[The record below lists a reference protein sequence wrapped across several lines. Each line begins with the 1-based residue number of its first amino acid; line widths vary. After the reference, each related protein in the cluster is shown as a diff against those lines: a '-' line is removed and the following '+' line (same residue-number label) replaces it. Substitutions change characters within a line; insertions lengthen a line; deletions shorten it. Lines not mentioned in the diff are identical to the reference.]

1 MIRITTD
8 SAPLCLYA
16 LTRKRDN
23 PGMTKGKGRDV
34 TALFEVIHHQ
44 DFRPLVDW
52 RYNVT
57 RYRQGEDFPHFSS
70 DNSIDSHGAWKTG
83 DDKHIGC
90 TYLLNQLHRVVGIPR
105 IGCYFLPGCD
115 RIESGGSRPWII
127 QC

>member
-1 MIRITTD
+1 MSTMKIKKGDMVKVIAGKD
-8 SAPLCLYA
+8 SK
-16 LTRKRDN
+16 RKVV
-23 PGMTKGKGRDV
+23 V
-34 TALFEVIHHQ
+34 TALFEVIHITISGQ
-44 DFRPLVDW
+44 LVDW

-57 RYRQGEDFPHFSS
+57 RIGRGKIFPIFSS

-115 RIESGGSRPWII
+115 RIES
-127 QC
+127 